1 MINKLQYA
9 SLNLI
14 QPPEKIKEL
23 EDQPL
28 LDKELKNVYKAKW
41 NNSSFS
47 ENNYLIN
54 FKVNNFLGRVSFC
67 SIAF

>member
-41 NNSSFS
+41 NKSSFS
-47 ENNYLIN
+47 
-54 FKVNNFLGRVSFC
+54 
-67 SIAF
+67 